1 MKLIET
7 GAYDEMSRAAAEAVY
22 KVIDGATKGVKKMTI
37 ALSGGNSPAGLYE
50 RMAEFDVDWSR
61 VCFFMVDERKIRLEH
76 QESNFRMI
84 NEALFSKID
93 IPKKNIYPVNVSY
106 RKVEDSALEY
116 EERIKNFFNNAPA
129 VFDLVILGIGPDGH
143 TASLFPGRKELS
155 EEKRIIIPA
164 YAPDRFPVK
173 ERVTMTLPVL
183 NQAKERIFVVS
194 GEKRVLVLRGVIK
207 GHDIY
212 PASHVNR
219 ESTIIT
225 DFKVK

>member
-1 MKLIET
+1 MKVIEKSS
-7 GAYDEMSRAAAEAVY
+7 YDEMSRAAAEAVF
-22 KVIDGATKGVKKMTI
+22 KVIDSATKGVKKMTM
-37 ALSGGNSPAGLYE
+37 ALSGGNCPAGLYK

-61 VCFFMVDERKIRLEH
+61 ICFFMVDERKIRLEH

-84 NEALFSKID
+84 NELLFSKID

-116 EERIKNFFNNAPA
+116 EERIKTFFNNAPA

-143 TASLFPGRKELS
+143 TASLFPGRKELA
-155 EEKRIIIPA
+155 EKERIVIPA
-164 YAPDRFPVK
+164 LAPDRFVVK

-183 NQAKERIFVVS
+183 NRASERIFVVS
-194 GEKRVLVLRGVIK
+194 GEKRVLVLRGVVK

-212 PASHVNR
+212 PASRVNR
-219 ESTIIT
+219 ESTIFT
-225 DFKVK
+225 DFKLK